1 MMKGLFEKLIC
12 KVSFF
17 ILCSLPKKIKLYKT
31 KKSSTKSRAFVRMKG
46 LEPPRL
52 TALDPKSSAATN
64 YATSAIAM
72 QISTFIFVMQEQK
85 LFFFEKKLWNLSVYR
100 LFDC

>member
-1 MMKGLFEKLIC
+1 
-12 KVSFF
+12 
-17 ILCSLPKKIKLYKT
+17 
-31 KKSSTKSRAFVRMKG
+31 
-46 LEPPRL
+46 
-52 TALDPKSSAATN
+52 
-64 YATSAIAM
+64 M